1 MSLPQYDIV
10 FCSVRDG
17 FEIPLVKQQFAK
29 LFKLNDK
36 QVDYIFNA
44 KQVVLKTHVDV
55 EHAEKYISVLA
66 GIGVV
71 AEKQALDSEFW
82 RKDEVLPTQTESI
95 APVVKQTKSKSSA
108 KKQASKAIHISD
120 TPETA
125 IESCELHQPVDF
137 MYGNNIRRIPF
148 IFTGNGVDYCQL
160 WLVNILVCVLS
171 AGLLY
176 PWAHVRS
183 LRYFYQNTQL
193 DNAEF
198 QYTSNPQGIFL
209 IQFSLIIYLVGLL
222 YAFFA
227 APMYFAV
234 GVVLLMALLPLYW
247 FESTQFQWRHS
258 FYRNAGFE
266 YKALLRDAYMAF
278 LVWPLVILLSAGLLA
293 PLAFF
298 KIQQFIVQSKSVGKY
313 DFLFLA
319 SIKNYLPLL
328 RPLLF
333 AELITG
339 AVFYWR
345 SVLPFW
351 LSVLIVAMI
360 WLYLFLSWRVILVN
374 ICWNSTG
381 SKLGN
386 FVATWE
392 FISYTKL
399 VLGNIVFCAVTFGF
413 YWPWAKIRLA
423 EYKAQHLA
431 FYANQ
436 RFKKWLRNL
445 E

>member
-1 MSLPQYDIV
+1 LPIPAEITTPLTDSISAQA
-10 FCSVRDG
+10 SV
-17 FEIPLVKQQFAK
+17 Q
-29 LFKLNDK
+29 
-36 QVDYIFNA
+36 
-44 KQVVLKTHVDV
+44 
-55 EHAEKYISVLA
+55 
-66 GIGVV
+66 
-71 AEKQALDSEFW
+71 
-82 RKDEVLPTQTESI
+82 TQ
-95 APVVKQTKSKSSA
+95 SKPPA
-108 KKQASKAIHISD
+108 KKSVSKAIHISD
-120 TPETA
+120 SEETA

-148 IFTGNGVDYCQL
+148 VFTGNGVDYCQI
-160 WLVNILVCVLS
+160 WLGNMLVCLLS

-222 YAFFA
+222 YAFFT
-227 APMYFAV
+227 APIYFAV
-234 GVVLLMALLPLYW
+234 GIILLMGLLPLYW

-258 FYRNAGFE
+258 FYRNAVFE
-266 YKALLRDAYMAF
+266 YKALLRDAYLAF

-298 KIQQFIVQSKSVGKY
+298 KIQQYLVQSKSVGKY

-319 SIKNYLPLL
+319 SLKNYLPLL
-328 RPLLF
+328 KPLLV
-333 AELITG
+333 ADVVTG
-339 AVFYWR
+339 AVIYWHAN
-345 SVLPFW
+345 
-351 LSVLIVAMI
+351 LSSWMAVLIVTIA
-360 WLYLFLSWRVILVN
+360 WLQVFLRWRVILVN
-374 ICWNSTG
+374 IRWNATG

-386 FVATWE
+386 FVATWD
-392 FISYTKL
+392 FMSYTKL
-399 VLGNIVFCAVTFGF
+399 VLGNIIFCTITFGF
-413 YWPWAKIRLA
+413 YWPWAKVRLA